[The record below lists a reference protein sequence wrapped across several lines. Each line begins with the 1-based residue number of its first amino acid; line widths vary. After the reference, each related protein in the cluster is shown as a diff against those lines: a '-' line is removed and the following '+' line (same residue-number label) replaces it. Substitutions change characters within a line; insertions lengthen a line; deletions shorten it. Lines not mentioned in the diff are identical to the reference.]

1 MLFRSLAPHERLPE
15 ILIVPRVLAVH
26 GPVSQEQK
34 TGMQR
39 EEGFKILLR
48 DSEGSATGV
57 ADANCPP
64 EITVLDIV

>member
-1 MLFRSLAPHERLPE
+1 MLL
-15 ILIVPRVLAVH
+15 VLAVH

-39 EEGFKILLR
+39 EDGFKTLLR